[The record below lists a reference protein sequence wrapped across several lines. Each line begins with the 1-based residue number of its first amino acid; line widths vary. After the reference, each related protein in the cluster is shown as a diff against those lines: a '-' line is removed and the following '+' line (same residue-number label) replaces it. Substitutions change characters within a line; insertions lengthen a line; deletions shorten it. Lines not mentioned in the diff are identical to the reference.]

1 MKRKGKII
9 LEKTPLERMRTYTQS
24 NTQGLNTPKRETAE
38 AEDPQPAADV
48 CGAKAGGTAPAASP
62 APGSHAAYR
71 TDVGLV
77 RELNEDSVLIAAHIY
92 GVADGMGGHNAGE
105 VASGRTR
112 DMLLERLAGRE
123 ADPDALRSAVE
134 EINQALFES
143 QQADKSISGMG
154 TTLTVLWEG
163 KEHVYIA
170 HVGDSRAYLFRD
182 GKLEQMTTDH
192 SYVEEMVQHGL
203 LTREQAAVSPL
214 RNVITRAIATEEGIE
229 VDILKEEKQVGDTW
243 LLCSDGLHGMV
254 KRQQISEILK
264 RSDSLEE
271 KAEALLQAALAGGG
285 TDNVSLVLW
294 SPGEGEL

>member
-9 LEKTPLERMRTYTQS
+9 LEKTPLARMRTYTQC
-24 NTQGLNTPKRETAE
+24 NTQGLSAPKRETAE
-38 AEDPQPAADV
+38 AEDPQPAAETSGV
-48 CGAKAGGTAPAASP
+48 KSGGTVPNASP
-62 APGSHAAYR
+62 VPGSHAAYR

-112 DMLLERLAGRE
+112 DMLLKRLADRE

-163 KEHVYIA
+163 KEQVYIA

-182 GKLEQMTTDH
+182 GKLEQVTTDH

-229 VDILKEEKQVGDTW
+229 VDILKEEKEEGDIW

-254 KRQQISEILK
+254 KKQQINEILK